1 MTTSLALL
9 TTLGIIILFVGI
21 IVFIVSAFRVSL
33 VWGFCV
39 LFLPGA
45 GLIFLLLHWAKAR
58 DGFIIV
64 LVGIGLPLAAARL
77 LLVAED
83 REKMATDVREWVTN
97 YVASITSPDPFA
109 AKSKDKDQP
118 DGAAKKPPPAI
129 PQTQVLDFSSV
140 GGAQAPTDVG
150 IRTPI
155 TVVAPT
161 AGLLENDVQVTA
173 AMAELTQR
181 GKELSRR
188 KEEMKNASQ
197 AEIIMLRTD
206 IESYNKRL
214 TEVKAAEMR
223 LFQIKQQAY
232 AEQRLATVPKNKLMG
247 SLQGRQVIFDSAVL
261 DRKRSILTLRQGD
274 EKAPDVTLTVRFGG
288 RVDEPFD
295 KKRVIRD
302 PAPDNSPAVSFD
314 FRRGGGKSYNRGYG
328 LYVDFAEDQPEGR
341 IYLTLPDESKSSIQG
356 TFRLGGAVE
365 KKSG

>member
-9 TTLGIIILFVGI
+9 TTLGMIILFVGI
-21 IVFIVSAFRVSL
+21 IVFIVSAFRVSI
-33 VWGFCV
+33 VWGLCV
-39 LFLPGA
+39 LLLPGA
-45 GLIFLLLHWAKAR
+45 GLIFLLLNWGKAR

-77 LLVAED
+77 LLDAED
-83 REKMATDVREWVTN
+83 REKMATNVKEWVTN
-97 YVASITSPDPFA
+97 YVTSITSPDPFA
-109 AKSKDKDQP
+109 AQNKDKEQP
-118 DGAAKKPPPAI
+118 GAAKKPPPAI

-150 IRTPI
+150 IRTPT

-188 KEEMKNASQ
+188 KDEMKNASQ
-197 AEIIMLRTD
+197 AELIMLRTD
-206 IESYNKRL
+206 IEGYNKRL
-214 TEVKAAEMR
+214 AEVKAAEMR

-302 PAPDNSPAVSFD
+302 PAPDNSPAVSFN
-314 FRRGGGKSYNRGYG
+314 FRRGGEKSFNRGYG

-341 IYLTLPDESKSSIQG
+341 IFLTLPDEAKSSIQG